1 MISHRQMDYKSHK
14 RNIKK
19 KQNIVQL
26 REEAEKRREEAY
38 VKKYGKITERECKT
52 QNDFINKYFMTG

>member
-1 MISHRQMDYKSHK
+1 MICHRQMDYKSHK

-19 KQNIVQL
+19 KQNIEQL
-26 REEAEKRREEAY
+26 REEAEKRRDLAY
-38 VKKYGKITERECKT
+38 VKKYGKITEKECKT